1 MSYNKPGLPDF
12 CNLGGSASRN
22 RWNESVEERTL
33 RLNREAQAAA
43 EANARNSQIQSTNQ
57 NLMNNAILYNRV
69 YYRNLYGGYLPGEDS
84 NYALNNDL
92 NPDGNNLYSNSGLDN
107 SLVDNKKRY
116 YKSYATTIHLTLGIL
131 LSLFIIIKKPST
143 NI

>member
-1 MSYNKPGLPDF
+1 MSYNKPGLPNF

-22 RWNESVEERTL
+22 RWNESVEERTM
-33 RLNREAQAAA
+33 RLNREAQSAA
-43 EANARNSQIQSTNQ
+43 EANARSSQTQNINQ
-57 NLMNNAILYNRV
+57 NLTENAILQNRV

-84 NYALNNDL
+84 NYALNNTL
-92 NPDGNNLYSNSGLDN
+92 NPDGNNLYSNPGLEM

-131 LSLFIIIKKPST
+131 LSLFIIIKKPNT